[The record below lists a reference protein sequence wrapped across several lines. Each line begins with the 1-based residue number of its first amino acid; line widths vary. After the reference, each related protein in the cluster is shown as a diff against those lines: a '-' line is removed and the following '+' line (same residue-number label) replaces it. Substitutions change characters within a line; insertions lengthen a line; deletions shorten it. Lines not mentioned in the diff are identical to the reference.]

1 MYSLLAEANFEYKEM
16 KLADL
21 RDRIIEEN
29 QLTPLSILKGFHTV
43 SSDIR
48 LQYSPATSDTDSIL
62 LEELYKE
69 INNMI
74 PIWIDIVQK
83 AYDETFNKLF
93 DEFKKTMP
101 TATIEQLIAGEYNDK
116 SNYDVNIR
124 NARWTMTKTLE
135 YSDVAKNTLASIVKE
150 FVQTWLD
157 EHYPNYTIEN
167 KRLETLPTYLNLN
180 KDSSI
185 NFDNIYV
192 AVNSPYSSLFGD
204 SYHIKIEYNP
214 YLKSGIISKVAAY
227 NIPTLY
233 RKLDKSEAEYIFNDA
248 INKIIYNDNKMSLL
262 AYFQNLEAQP
272 ITININTK
280 TNRCEL
286 IDGYKRLL
294 FIANEDLLN
303 CTAPVR
309 VFTDLDD
316 TGFMSLLYAA
326 NIWKY
331 SANNR
336 NAVFHDR
343 GYLFALKTRYGFTI
357 PEKAYNYYDNVL
369 DVFYNYDFNSSY
381 DYRAHMSYY
390 ENSLSI
396 MDSLR
401 QHNFTVYDMKFILD
415 NLIDITSKDYAYD
428 KNIALEIER
437 FIIVA
442 VGTIRKLPNNTN
454 QKLLSDDLISS
465 IFEDE
470 YIVKNCENKHLSTN
484 TYVKNHLAK
493 KKVYKRIADI
503 LYENLV

>member
-21 RDRIIEEN
+21 RDRIIKEN
-29 QLTPLSILKGFHTV
+29 QLTPLSILKGFHTA

-48 LQYSPATSDTDSIL
+48 PQYSPVTSNTDSIL

-69 INNMI
+69 LDNMI
-74 PIWIDIVQK
+74 PIWTDTIQK

-93 DEFKKTMP
+93 DEFKKTLP
-101 TATIEQLIAGEYNDK
+101 TATIEQLIAGEYDDR
-116 SNYDVNIR
+116 SNYSVDIR
-124 NARWTMTKTLE
+124 NARWTMINTLQLN
-135 YSDVAKNTLASIVKE
+135 DPANNTLASIVKE

-167 KRLETLPTYLNLN
+167 KKWETLPLYLNLN

-185 NFDNIYV
+185 DFDNTYV
-192 AVNSPYSSLFGD
+192 AVDSPKSSILGNL
-204 SYHIKIEYNP
+204 YKIEIEYDP
-214 YLKSGIISKVAAY
+214 YLKSNIMPKIVSY
-227 NIPTLY
+227 YIPTLY

-248 INKIIYNDNKMSLL
+248 INKIIYNDNKMSRL

-280 TNRCEL
+280 TNRYEL

-294 FIANEDLLN
+294 FITNEDLLN

-357 PEKAYNYYDNVL
+357 PEKAYNYYNDVL
-369 DVFYNYDFNSSY
+369 EVFYNYDFNKSY
-381 DYRAHMSYY
+381 DYRSHMSYY

-401 QHNFTVYDMKFILD
+401 QHNFTVYDMNFILD

-442 VGTIRKLPNNTN
+442 VGTIRRLPNNTN

-470 YIVKNCENKHLSTN
+470 YIVKNCENKHLSTD